1 MTYGLVSMKDDS
13 GNKSALGRGL
23 SALIS
28 EATVNSFHKNND
40 KNTSGGGVMML
51 PLSKIVCNNQQP
63 RKHINHESLEELAAS
78 VREHGILQ
86 PILVRKLD
94 DSLYQIIA
102 GERRFHAAKKA
113 ELKEIPALIKNYNE
127 CDTLEIAIIENI
139 QRAEL
144 SALEEANAYQKLID
158 EHSHTQETLSKR
170 LGKSRSHV
178 ANILRLN
185 KLPEEIKKLLA
196 EDKITVGHAR
206 ALINVSDPIEFA
218 RSILANNLNVRETER
233 LAKKLNK
240 KYEEEAKKKTNG
252 GQNSANQIDDADI
265 LTLTKE
271 LAKSLQMKVTIKNK
285 KGDGY
290 NISVECKNAD
300 DLDLII
306 AKLNNSNIF

>member
-1 MTYGLVSMKDDS
+1 MTYGLISMKDDS
-13 GNKSALGRGL
+13 GNKNALGRGL

-40 KNTSGGGVMML
+40 KNTSGCGVMML

-63 RKHINHESLEELAAS
+63 RKHINHEALEELASS

-252 GQNSANQIDDADI
+252 AQNSANQIDDADI

-290 NISVECKNAD
+290 NLSVECKNAD
-300 DLDLII
+300 DLDLVI